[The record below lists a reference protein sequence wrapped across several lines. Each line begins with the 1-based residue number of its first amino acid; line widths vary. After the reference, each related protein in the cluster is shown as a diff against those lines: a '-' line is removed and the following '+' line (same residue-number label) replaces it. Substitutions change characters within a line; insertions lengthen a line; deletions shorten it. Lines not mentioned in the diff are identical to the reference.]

1 MEGGGVPSAAAVR
14 EGIAAVVAPSFTSG
28 VLLRSA
34 LTSDTLLVGAAAGS
48 SAAAASASGMG
59 HHLLS
64 ATALTRAWACAAAA
78 DDAAATVGDVLTA
91 PTTRLTRD
99 GDARRS
105 VGVPATL
112 TLVLGDG
119 AGAAK
124 GGKTPAAK
132 AVPSQAAAAFYFL
145 AAGASPAAAAADR
158 VAAAWAFGRAAAAAG
173 ADVLVAPG
181 GKAAKA
187 ELADRVAAEVEGTG
201 VSVKGDE
208 LVDDVPDAPAA

>member
-1 MEGGGVPSAAAVR
+1 
-14 EGIAAVVAPSFTSG
+14 
-28 VLLRSA
+28 
-34 LTSDTLLVGAAAGS
+34 
-48 SAAAASASGMG
+48 MG
-59 HHLLS
+59 HHVLS
-64 ATALTRAWACAAAA
+64 ATALTRAWACATAA
-78 DDAAATVGDVLTA
+78 DGAAPAAGDVLTA
-91 PTTRLTRD
+91 PTVRLTRD

-119 AGAAK
+119 RAAAAAAG
-124 GGKTPAAK
+124 GGKAPTAK
-132 AVPSQAAAAFYFL
+132 AVPSEAAAAFYFL
-145 AAGASPAAAAADR
+145 AARASPAAAAADR

-173 ADVLVAPG
+173 ADVLVAGG

-187 ELADRVAAEVEGTG
+187 ALADRVAAEVDGTG

>member
-1 MEGGGVPSAAAVR
+1 
-14 EGIAAVVAPSFTSG
+14 
-28 VLLRSA
+28 
-34 LTSDTLLVGAAAGS
+34 
-48 SAAAASASGMG
+48 MG

-64 ATALTRAWACAAAA
+64 ATALTRAWACATAADGAGAAA
-78 DDAAATVGDVLTA
+78 GDVLTA

-105 VGVPATL
+105 VGVPGTL

-124 GGKTPAAK
+124 GGKTLPAAK
-132 AVPSQAAAAFYFL
+132 AVPSEAAAAFYFL

-173 ADVLVAPG
+173 ADVLVAGG
-181 GKAAKA
+181 GKVAKA
-187 ELADRVAAEVEGTG
+187 ALADRVAAEVDGTG